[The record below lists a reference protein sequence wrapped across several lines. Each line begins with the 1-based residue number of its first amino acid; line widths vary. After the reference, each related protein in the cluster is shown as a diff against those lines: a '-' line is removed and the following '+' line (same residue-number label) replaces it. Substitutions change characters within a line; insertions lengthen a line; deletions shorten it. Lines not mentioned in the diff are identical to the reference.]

1 MSNDK
6 KIILK
11 QKYTVEHITYND
23 GTTAM
28 SRTNDGFTA
37 FELIGILEYSKDEII
52 NQIKGNIKPETVK
65 RKVILRK

>member
-28 SRTNDGFTA
+28 SRINDGFTA
-37 FELIGILEYSKDEII
+37 FELMGILEYSKDEII
-52 NQIKGNIKPETVK
+52 NQIKGNINPETVK